1 MPSFAAFLR
10 TLVGAM
16 RCRVTAGSAAG
27 PLFERPAPTAAG
39 RHSGRGAGEEIAL
52 RTFRVE
58 LRAGEAQQAHRA
70 V

>member
-1 MPSFAAFLR
+1 MPSLAAFVYA
-10 TLVGAM
+10 LVGAR
-16 RCRVTAGSAAG
+16 RCRVTAGSATG

-39 RHSGRGAGEEIAL
+39 RQSGRGTSEEIAL
-52 RTFRVE
+52 RTFRLK